1 MKAALLIKYGAAET
15 AFEIREVPKP
25 EPTDTE
31 VLIKVSA
38 FGLNF
43 ADVMA
48 RLGLYKGAPPLPA
61 LLGYDVVGHIE
72 KCGISVKGL
81 KPGDRVTALTRF
93 GGYAAYAVTEATAVQ
108 VIPDNISAG
117 VAVAL
122 ATQYSTAHYLSHQ
135 LANLQE
141 NDKILIH
148 AAAGG
153 VGTALTQLA
162 LHKKCIVFGTCG
174 SQEKIPYLLKNGV
187 HHPIDYRKLDFE
199 QAVRNLL
206 GSSGLEAVFDPVGGK
221 SVKKGYRLLGAGG
234 RMLCFGVS
242 SMNQTKNIFGK
253 LRVLAQFGI
262 YHPLQF
268 LSQSKGI
275 IGVNMLTLAASH
287 PEKISNAMKAV
298 VQMTQEGVLKPHV
311 GGEYPIARLGEA
323 HAFLESRQ
331 SMGKIVVTWS

>member
-1 MKAALLIKYGAAET
+1 MKAAFLIKYGAADT

-25 EPTDTE
+25 EPKATE
-31 VLIKVSA
+31 VLIRVSA

-48 RLGLYKGAPPLPA
+48 RLGLYKGAPPLPS

-72 KCGISVKGL
+72 RCGASVKGFHT
-81 KPGDRVTALTRF
+81 GDRVTALTRF
-93 GGYAAYAVTEATAVQ
+93 GGYAEFAVTEATAVQ

-117 VAVAL
+117 VAVSL
-122 ATQYSTAHYLSHQ
+122 ATQYSTAYYLAHQ

-141 NDKILIH
+141 NDKVLIH

-153 VGTALTQLA
+153 VGTALTQMA
-162 LHKKCIVFGTCG
+162 VNKKCIVFGTCG
-174 SQEKIPYLLKNGV
+174 SEQKIQYLLKNGV
-187 HHPIDYRKLDFE
+187 QHPINYRKNDFE
-199 QAVRNLL
+199 QTV
-206 GSSGLEAVFDPVGGK
+206 GSLVGTSGLDAVFDPVGGK

-234 RMLCFGVS
+234 RLLSFGVS

-275 IGVNMLTLAASH
+275 LGVNMLVLSSSH
-287 PEKISNAMKAV
+287 PEKISHAMKAV
-298 VQMTQEGVLKPHV
+298 VQMTQEGILKPHV
-311 GGEYPIARLGEA
+311 GGEYPIAQLAEA
-323 HAFLESRQ
+323 HAFLESRE
-331 SMGKIVVTWS
+331 SMGKIVVTW